1 MTQRKKK
8 KKIPNGVALTLGN
21 SLHPSMSN
29 KEWKNPELLNWW
41 KLIETSRVICPNTE
55 STTVREDEKLL
66 ILLFTNK
73 KHVKFKIIIIIIT
86 ELTHSKTILENTA
99 EIKPQLIAI
108 DFKNLPQYSSR
119 SK

>member
-1 MTQRKKK
+1 
-8 KKIPNGVALTLGN
+8 
-21 SLHPSMSN
+21 MSN

-41 KLIETSRVICPNTE
+41 KLIETSQVICPNTE
-55 STTVREDEKLL
+55 STNVREDEKLL

-99 EIKPQLIAI
+99 EIKPQPIAI
-108 DFKNLPQYSSR
+108 DFKNLSQYSSR

>member
-1 MTQRKKK
+1 
-8 KKIPNGVALTLGN
+8 
-21 SLHPSMSN
+21 MSN
-29 KEWKNPELLNWW
+29 KEWKNRELLNWW

-55 STTVREDEKLL
+55 STTVRQDEKL

-108 DFKNLPQYSSR
+108 DFKNLSQYSSR